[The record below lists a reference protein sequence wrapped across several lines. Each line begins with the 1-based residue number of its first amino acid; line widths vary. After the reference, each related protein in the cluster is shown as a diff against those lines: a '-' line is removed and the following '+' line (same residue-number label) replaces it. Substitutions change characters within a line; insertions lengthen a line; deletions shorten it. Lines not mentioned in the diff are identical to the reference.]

1 MQQTC
6 QHYCWTFFQK
16 GFFVIMYL
24 FFTCILYYYVIMQY
38 LYVPVSLA
46 MIKIQIDFVMYNS
59 IHFIK
64 CFFSNLI
71 VKLLEIIL
79 IYVIRNKSSGFIY
92 IEFDQLR
99 Q

>member
-64 CFFSNLI
+64 CFFFKFNR
-71 VKLLEIIL
+71 KTAG
-79 IYVIRNKSSGFIY
+79 NY
-92 IEFDQLR
+92 INICN
-99 Q
+99 